1 MRHDSGKPESRKN
14 SGEIKGVAVPY
25 PQSATLRQK
34 TLFGRLGTQKAGFG
48 AGRYSATKSLMT
60 QQFIDEDEF
69 YENLPQPV
77 KLKEEGM
84 SMKGLSWKFNKWID
98 QKLREFYEDKA
109 KQEQIQAER
118 LAMITK

>member
-1 MRHDSGKPESRKN
+1 
-14 SGEIKGVAVPY
+14 
-25 PQSATLRQK
+25 
-34 TLFGRLGTQKAGFG
+34 
-48 AGRYSATKSLMT
+48 MT